1 MSAYFVMAEFGY
13 PLKRWFPSS
22 ANITRCPEFEP
33 VCRLRPIAPKIEM
46 RRCSTMAFTAF
57 REPRKQPEQ
66 EGSRWIFPKLPLLW
80 RGAMFRNIPADY
92 SPHFNLILLV
102 MFYNGLPAVDFDLGA
117 MSTNAIRDPK
127 KEQFFLIQFQ

>member
-1 MSAYFVMAEFGY
+1 
-13 PLKRWFPSS
+13 
-22 ANITRCPEFEP
+22 
-33 VCRLRPIAPKIEM
+33 
-46 RRCSTMAFTAF
+46 
-57 REPRKQPEQ
+57 
-66 EGSRWIFPKLPLLW
+66 
-80 RGAMFRNIPADY
+80 MFRNIRADY